1 MLTAIDTN
9 IVIRLIVE
17 DDPRQLKIV
26 EALLK
31 SHQLAIPHTVLLET
45 EWVLRSF
52 YRWSG
57 ARINQALTLLLDLE
71 NVSITEETCVRTAL
85 ARHAA
90 GADFA
95 DMMHLA
101 TSAYADRF
109 VTFDASLQ
117 RHAAQSGDDRVELLA

>member
-1 MLTAIDTN
+1 MLTEVDTN
-9 IVIRLIVE
+9 LVVRLIVE
-17 DDPRQLKIV
+17 DDPQQLKIV
-26 EALLK
+26 EALLE
-31 SHQLAIPHTVLLET
+31 SNQLAIPHTVLLET

-57 ARINQALTLLLDLE
+57 ARINHALTLLLDLE
-71 NVSITEETCVRTAL
+71 NVSIAEETCVRTAL

-95 DMMHLA
+95 DMMHLT

-109 VTFDASLQ
+109 VTFDAGLH
-117 RHAAQSGDDRVELLA
+117 RYAAQSGDERVELLV

>member
-1 MLTAIDTN
+1 MLTEVYTN
-9 IVIRLIVE
+9 LVVRLIVE
-17 DDPRQLKIV
+17 DDPQQLKIV
-26 EALLK
+26 EALLE
-31 SHQLAIPHTVLLET
+31 SNQLAIPHTVLLET

-57 ARINQALTLLLDLE
+57 ARINHALTLLLDLE
-71 NVSITEETCVRTAL
+71 NVSIAEETYVRTAL

-109 VTFDASLQ
+109 VTFDAGLQ
-117 RHAAQSGDDRVELLA
+117 RYAELAAGVRVELLA